1 MEQGLEVAETST
13 ASKSMLSVF
22 ERPLEIKEEEDLEG
36 ELGGGGGGG
45 VFEIFCFGLTTTTGF
60 LTMVLLAFLA
70 VLGLLALVLPVGA
83 MDMFM
88 LELVE
93 EEMVEERKAK
103 RIGGGGMKLYQIMKN
118 PLI

>member
-36 ELGGGGGGG
+36 ELGGGGG